1 MQTRLNEEYYSRIE
15 KKRRF
20 FLKSR
25 AKSRLTCGGS
35 PRWRDRTPNDAER
48 VGFRPC
54 SERRGGGSVALILIL
69 QGILSRRSTERRR
82 KRPRKTTRAGKSS
95 ARRDEISVSTP
106 LFGSAKTKENE
117 RRKREKVAARR
128 RTTKIF
134 LRSDPTTRF

>member
-25 AKSRLTCGGS
+25 AKSRLTCGGF
-35 PRWRDRTPNDAER
+35 PRWLDRTLNGAER
-48 VGFRPC
+48 VGFRLF
-54 SERRGGGSVALILIL
+54 SERRGVGFVAINTIEDIIETFD
-69 QGILSRRSTERRR
+69 GTATEKTSKNDARREVERPPRRNLRFDAAFR
-82 KRPRKTTRAGKSS
+82 KR
-95 ARRDEISVSTP
+95 EN
-106 LFGSAKTKENE
+106 KENE